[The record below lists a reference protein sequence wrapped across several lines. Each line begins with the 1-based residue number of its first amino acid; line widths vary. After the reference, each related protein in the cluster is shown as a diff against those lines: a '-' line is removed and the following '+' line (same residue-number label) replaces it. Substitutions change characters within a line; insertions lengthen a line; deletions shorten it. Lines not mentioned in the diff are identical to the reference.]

1 MRTDT
6 VYANPYP
13 QEVRAAIYCRL
24 SKDDD
29 LSGPSA
35 SIQNQRELLCRYCE
49 EQGWRVAGI
58 FQDDG
63 YTGLNMERPDFQKML
78 AAVERKMFD
87 VVLTKDLSRLGRN
100 YLQVGQLLED
110 FFPRQKVRYIA
121 LNDAV
126 DSEVENEITPFRSL
140 LNEMYSRDVSK
151 KVHSS
156 YLTKAKSGKF
166 TGCLAPFGYRKDPE
180 DKNHLLIDEDTAW
193 IVRRIFEWAKN
204 GSGPNRIRRR
214 LEDEEIPC
222 PAWWNRQKGLR
233 DHVTKFERENP
244 ERGRF
249 IWDFTAIQGI
259 LANPVYIGAI
269 ASQKVN
275 YRFKIGWMGD
285 KKRENWIIVEGM
297 HEAIIDQDTYDV
309 VQEKVKSRKRPDA
322 WGNFSL
328 FAGLVKCG
336 QCGSTLNIRRA
347 NQKGNER
354 IYTCSRYNKYGVAHC
369 TQHRIKY
376 DTLYNIVLEQ
386 IRACARKALADE
398 QEAAAQLRE
407 NCQADEQAEREAI
420 QRSIDED
427 SERITALERIISRVY
442 EDMIAQRISEDNFN
456 RILENSQTEQATLK
470 NRVMLNRERLVQ
482 QTQEQEDSTRWLE
495 IIKDYSALPGRYRE
509 DSSPIPLCFPS
520 LRARCPPN
528 APGAARKMYAASR
541 PGLCTLSLPCLPASP
556 LLPFLCPPFHKNN
569 SRISVIRLSIFILQ
583 LAPPP
588 LFAKTP
594 YLFSKNFGI
603 LSSYIQPSPQT

>member
-1 MRTDT
+1 MRTNT
-6 VYANPYP
+6 VYAEPYP

-63 YTGLNMERPDFQKML
+63 YTGLNMDRPDFQKML
-78 AAVERKMFD
+78 GAVERGMFD
-87 VVLTKDLSRLGRN
+87 VILTKDLSRLGRN
-100 YLQVGQLLED
+100 YLQTGQLIEE
-110 FFPRQKVRYIA
+110 FFPKNRVRYIA

-126 DSEVENEITPFRSL
+126 DTNIENDITPFRNI

-166 TGCLAPFGYRKDPE
+166 TGCLAPFGYKKDPL
-180 DKNHLLIDEDTAW
+180 DKNRLVIDEDTAW
-193 IVRRIFEWAKN
+193 IVRKIYDYARN

-233 DHVTKFERENP
+233 DHITKFERENP

-249 IWDFTAIQGI
+249 VWDFTTIKEI
-259 LANPVYIGAI
+259 LSNPVYIGAI

-285 KKRENWIIVEGM
+285 KRREDWIIVEGM
-297 HEAIIDQDTYDV
+297 HEAIIDQDTYDI
-309 VQEKVKSRKRPDA
+309 VQEKVKSRKRADA

-336 QCGSTLNIRRA
+336 QCGSAMNIRRA
-347 NQKGNER
+347 NQKGKDR
-354 IYTCSRYNKYGVAHC
+354 IYTCSRYNKYGKAHC

-376 DTLYNIVLEQ
+376 DTLYGIVLEQ
-386 IRACARKALADE
+386 IRSCAEKALADE

-407 NCQADEQAEREAI
+407 NCQADEQAERLLIE
-420 QRSIDED
+420 QSIAED
-427 SERITALERIISRVY
+427 SERIDALERIISRVY
-442 EDMIAQRISEDNFN
+442 EDMVAGRITEDNFN
-456 RILENSQTEQATLK
+456 RILERSQTEQTTLK
-470 NRVMLNRERLVQ
+470 NRVTLNRQRLTQ
-482 QTQEQEDSTRWLE
+482 QDQEQEDNTRWLE
-495 IIKDYSALPGRYRE
+495 IIKDYADIQELDAVTLNRLVQKIVIHEDIDSDTTRQTVEIHFNFNNQADKRRIVRE
-509 DSSPIPLCFPS
+509 
-520 LRARCPPN
+520 
-528 APGAARKMYAASR
+528 K
-541 PGLCTLSLPCLPASP
+541 
-556 LLPFLCPPFHKNN
+556 
-569 SRISVIRLSIFILQ
+569 
-583 LAPPP
+583 
-588 LFAKTP
+588 
-594 YLFSKNFGI
+594 
-603 LSSYIQPSPQT
+603 

>member
-1 MRTDT
+1 MRTNT
-6 VYANPYP
+6 VYAEPYP

-35 SIQNQRELLCRYCE
+35 SIQNQRELLCRFCE

-63 YTGLNMERPDFQKML
+63 YTGLNMDRPDFQKML
-78 AAVERKMFD
+78 TAIKQKMFD

-100 YLQVGQLLED
+100 HLQVGQLLED

-126 DSEVENEITPFRSL
+126 DSNEENEITPFRTL

-166 TGCLAPFGYRKDPE
+166 TGCLAPFGYKKDPL
-180 DKNHLLIDEDTAW
+180 DKNRLVIDEDTAW
-193 IVRRIFEWAKN
+193 IIRKIYDFARN
-204 GSGPNRIRRR
+204 GYGPNHIRRR
-214 LEDEEIPC
+214 LEEEEIPC

-233 DHVTKFERENP
+233 DHITKFEREDP

-249 IWDFTAIQGI
+249 MWDFTTIKEI
-259 LANPVYIGAI
+259 LSNPVYIGAI
-269 ASQKVN
+269 ASQKTN

-285 KKRENWIIVEGM
+285 KKPEEWIIVPGV
-297 HEAIIDQDTYDV
+297 HEAIIDRDTYDV
-309 VQEKVKSRKRPDA
+309 VQEKVKSRKRADA

-336 QCGSTLNIRRA
+336 QCGSTMTVRRA
-347 NQKGNER
+347 NQKGEVR
-354 IYTCSRYNKYGVAHC
+354 IYTCSRYNKYGKAHC

-376 DTLYNIVLEQ
+376 ETLYEIVLEQ
-386 IRACARKALADE
+386 IRSCAQKALADE

-407 NCQADEQAEREAI
+407 NCQADEQAERLLIE
-420 QRSIDED
+420 QSIAED
-427 SERITALERIISRVY
+427 SERIDALERIISRVY
-442 EDMIAQRISEDNFN
+442 EDMVAGRITEDNFN

-470 NRVMLNRERLVQ
+470 NRVMLNRERLAQ
-482 QTQEQEDSTRWLE
+482 QAQEQEDNTRWLE
-495 IIKDYSALPGRYRE
+495 IIKDYADIQELDAVTLNRLIQKIVIHEDMDGDTVRQTVEIHFNFNNQADKHRFIRE
-509 DSSPIPLCFPS
+509 
-520 LRARCPPN
+520 
-528 APGAARKMYAASR
+528 K
-541 PGLCTLSLPCLPASP
+541 
-556 LLPFLCPPFHKNN
+556 
-569 SRISVIRLSIFILQ
+569 
-583 LAPPP
+583 
-588 LFAKTP
+588 
-594 YLFSKNFGI
+594 
-603 LSSYIQPSPQT
+603 

>member
-1 MRTDT
+1 MRTNT
-6 VYANPYP
+6 VYAEPYP

-63 YTGLNMERPDFQKML
+63 FTGLNMDRPDFQKML
-78 AAVERKMFD
+78 GAVERGMFD
-87 VVLTKDLSRLGRN
+87 VILTKDLSRLGRN
-100 YLQVGQLLED
+100 YLQTGQLIEE
-110 FFPRQKVRYIA
+110 FFPKNKVRYIA

-126 DSEVENEITPFRSL
+126 DTNIENDITPFRNI

-166 TGCLAPFGYRKDPE
+166 TGCLAPFGYKKDPL
-180 DKNHLLIDEDTAW
+180 DKNRLIVDEDTAW
-193 IVRRIFEWAKN
+193 IIRKIYDYARN

-233 DHVTKFERENP
+233 DHITKFEREDP

-249 IWDFTAIQGI
+249 VWDFTTIKEI
-259 LANPVYIGAI
+259 LSNPVYIGAI

-285 KKRENWIIVEGM
+285 KRREEWIIVEGM
-297 HEAIIDQDTYDV
+297 HEAIIDRDTYDI
-309 VQEKVKSRKRPDA
+309 VQEKVKSRKRADA

-336 QCGSTLNIRRA
+336 QCGSTMNIRRA
-347 NQKGNER
+347 NQKGNDR
-354 IYTCSRYNKYGVAHC
+354 IYTCSRYNKYGKAHC

-376 DTLYNIVLEQ
+376 DTLYSIVLEQ
-386 IRACARKALADE
+386 IRSCAEKALADE
-398 QEAAAQLRE
+398 QEAAEQLRE
-407 NCQADEQAEREAI
+407 NCQADEQAERLLIE
-420 QRSIDED
+420 QSIAED
-427 SERITALERIISRVY
+427 SERIDALERIISRVY
-442 EDMIAQRISEDNFN
+442 EDMVAGRITEDNFN
-456 RILENSQTEQATLK
+456 RILERSQTEQTTLK
-470 NRVMLNRERLVQ
+470 NRVTLNRQRLTQ
-482 QTQEQEDSTRWLE
+482 QDQEQEDNTRWLE
-495 IIKDYSALPGRYRE
+495 IIKDYADIQELDDVTLNRLVQKIVIHEDVDSDTTRQTVEIHFNFNNQADKRRIVRE
-509 DSSPIPLCFPS
+509 
-520 LRARCPPN
+520 
-528 APGAARKMYAASR
+528 K
-541 PGLCTLSLPCLPASP
+541 
-556 LLPFLCPPFHKNN
+556 
-569 SRISVIRLSIFILQ
+569 
-583 LAPPP
+583 
-588 LFAKTP
+588 
-594 YLFSKNFGI
+594 
-603 LSSYIQPSPQT
+603 

>member
-1 MRTDT
+1 MRTNT
-6 VYANPYP
+6 VYANSYP

-35 SIQNQRELLCRYCE
+35 SIQNQRELLCSYCE

-63 YTGLNMERPDFQKML
+63 YTGLNMDRPDFQRML
-78 AAVERKMFD
+78 GAVERGMFD
-87 VVLTKDLSRLGRN
+87 VILTKDLSRLGRN
-100 YLQVGQLLED
+100 YLQTGQLIEE
-110 FFPRQKVRYIA
+110 FFPKNRVRYIA

-126 DSEVENEITPFRSL
+126 DSNIENDITPFRNI

-180 DKNHLLIDEDTAW
+180 DKNRLIIDEDTAW
-193 IVRRIFEWAKN
+193 IVRKIYDYARN

-249 IWDFTAIQGI
+249 IWDFTTIKEI
-259 LANPVYIGAI
+259 LSNPVYIGAI

-285 KKRENWIIVEGM
+285 KKREDWIIVEGM
-297 HEAIIDQDTYDV
+297 HEAIIDRDTYDI
-309 VQEKVKSRKRPDA
+309 VQEKVKSRKRADA

-336 QCGSTLNIRRA
+336 QCGSTMNIRRA
-347 NQKGNER
+347 NQKGNDR

-398 QEAAAQLRE
+398 QEAAAQLQE

-427 SERITALERIISRVY
+427 TERITALERIISRVY

-495 IIKDYSALPGRYRE
+495 IIKDLCGHSGVGRCDTEPACSENRHSRGHRRR
-509 DSSPIPLCFPS
+509 DCSPDCG
-520 LRARCPPN
+520 N
-528 APGAARKMYAASR
+528 
-541 PGLCTLSLPCLPASP
+541 
-556 LLPFLCPPFHKNN
+556 PFQFQ
-569 SRISVIRLSIFILQ
+569 R
-583 LAPPP
+583 
-588 LFAKTP
+588 
-594 YLFSKNFGI
+594 
-603 LSSYIQPSPQT
+603 

>member
-6 VYANPYP
+6 VYAEPYP

-285 KKRENWIIVEGM
+285 KKREDWIIVEGM
-297 HEAIIDQDTYDV
+297 HEAIIDRDTYDI

-470 NRVMLNRERLVQ
+470 NRVMLNRERLAQ

-495 IIKDYSALPGRYRE
+495 IIKDYADIQKLDAVTLNRLVQKIVIHEDIDGETVRQTVEIYFNFNDKADKRRIIRE
-509 DSSPIPLCFPS
+509 
-520 LRARCPPN
+520 
-528 APGAARKMYAASR
+528 K
-541 PGLCTLSLPCLPASP
+541 
-556 LLPFLCPPFHKNN
+556 
-569 SRISVIRLSIFILQ
+569 
-583 LAPPP
+583 
-588 LFAKTP
+588 
-594 YLFSKNFGI
+594 
-603 LSSYIQPSPQT
+603 

>member
-1 MRTDT
+1 MRTNP
-6 VYANPYP
+6 VYAEPYP

-63 YTGLNMERPDFQKML
+63 FTGLNMDRPDFQKML
-78 AAVERKMFD
+78 GAIECGMFD
-87 VVLTKDLSRLGRN
+87 VILTKDLSRLGRN
-100 YLQVGQLLED
+100 YLQTGQLIEE
-110 FFPRQKVRYIA
+110 FFPKNRVRYIA

-126 DSEVENEITPFRSL
+126 DTNIENDITPFRNI

-166 TGCLAPFGYRKDPE
+166 TGCLAPFGYKKDPL
-180 DKNHLLIDEDTAW
+180 DKNRLIVDEDTAW
-193 IVRRIFEWAKN
+193 IVRKIYDYARN

-233 DHVTKFERENP
+233 DHITKFERENP

-249 IWDFTAIQGI
+249 VWDFTTIKEI
-259 LANPVYIGAI
+259 LSNPVYIGAI

-285 KKRENWIIVEGM
+285 KRREDWIIVEGM
-297 HEAIIDQDTYDV
+297 HEAIIDRDTYDI
-309 VQEKVKSRKRPDA
+309 VQEKVKSRKRADA

-336 QCGSTLNIRRA
+336 QCGSTMNIRRA
-347 NQKGNER
+347 NQKGNDR
-354 IYTCSRYNKYGVAHC
+354 IYTCSRYNKYGKAHC

-376 DTLYNIVLEQ
+376 DTLYGIVLEQ
-386 IRACARKALADE
+386 IRSCAEKALADE
-398 QEAAAQLRE
+398 QEAADQLRE
-407 NCQADEQAEREAI
+407 NCQADEQAERLLIE
-420 QRSIDED
+420 QSIAED
-427 SERITALERIISRVY
+427 SERIDALERIISRVY
-442 EDMIAQRISEDNFN
+442 EDMVAGRITEVNFN
-456 RILENSQTEQATLK
+456 RILERSQTEQTTLK
-470 NRVMLNRERLVQ
+470 NRVMLNRQRLTQ
-482 QTQEQEDSTRWLE
+482 QDQEQEDNTRWLE
-495 IIKDYSALPGRYRE
+495 IIKDYADIQELDAVTLNRLVQKIVIHEDIDSDTTRQTVEIHFNFNNQADKRRIVRE
-509 DSSPIPLCFPS
+509 
-520 LRARCPPN
+520 
-528 APGAARKMYAASR
+528 K
-541 PGLCTLSLPCLPASP
+541 
-556 LLPFLCPPFHKNN
+556 
-569 SRISVIRLSIFILQ
+569 
-583 LAPPP
+583 
-588 LFAKTP
+588 
-594 YLFSKNFGI
+594 
-603 LSSYIQPSPQT
+603 

>member
-1 MRTDT
+1 MRTNT
-6 VYANPYP
+6 VYAEPYP

-63 YTGLNMERPDFQKML
+63 FTGLNMDRPDFQKML
-78 AAVERKMFD
+78 GAVERGMFD
-87 VVLTKDLSRLGRN
+87 VILTKDLSRLGRN
-100 YLQVGQLLED
+100 YLQTGQLIEE
-110 FFPRQKVRYIA
+110 FFPKNKVRYIA

-126 DSEVENEITPFRSL
+126 DTNIENDITPFRNI

-166 TGCLAPFGYRKDPE
+166 TGCLAPFGYKKDPL
-180 DKNHLLIDEDTAW
+180 DKNRLIVDEDTAW
-193 IVRRIFEWAKN
+193 IIRKIYDYARN

-233 DHVTKFERENP
+233 DHMTKFEREDP

-249 IWDFTAIQGI
+249 IWDFTTIKEI
-259 LANPVYIGAI
+259 LSNPVYIGAI

-285 KKRENWIIVEGM
+285 KRREEWIIVEGM
-297 HEAIIDQDTYDV
+297 HEAIIDRDTYDI
-309 VQEKVKSRKRPDA
+309 VQEKVKSRKRADA

-336 QCGSTLNIRRA
+336 QCGSTMNIRRA
-347 NQKGNER
+347 NQKGNDR
-354 IYTCSRYNKYGVAHC
+354 IYTCSRYNKYGKAHC

-376 DTLYNIVLEQ
+376 DTLYSIVLEQ
-386 IRACARKALADE
+386 IRSCAEKALADE
-398 QEAAAQLRE
+398 QEAAEQLRE
-407 NCQADEQAEREAI
+407 NCQADEQAERLLIE
-420 QRSIDED
+420 QSIAED
-427 SERITALERIISRVY
+427 SERIDALERIISRVY
-442 EDMIAQRISEDNFN
+442 EDMVAGRITEDNFN
-456 RILENSQTEQATLK
+456 RILERSQTEQTTLK
-470 NRVMLNRERLVQ
+470 NRVTLNRQRLTQ
-482 QTQEQEDSTRWLE
+482 QDQEQEDNTRWLE
-495 IIKDYSALPGRYRE
+495 IIKDYADIQELDDVTLNRLVQKIVIHEDVDSDTTRQTVEIHFNFNNQADKRRIVRE
-509 DSSPIPLCFPS
+509 
-520 LRARCPPN
+520 
-528 APGAARKMYAASR
+528 K
-541 PGLCTLSLPCLPASP
+541 
-556 LLPFLCPPFHKNN
+556 
-569 SRISVIRLSIFILQ
+569 
-583 LAPPP
+583 
-588 LFAKTP
+588 
-594 YLFSKNFGI
+594 
-603 LSSYIQPSPQT
+603 

>member
-1 MRTDT
+1 MRTNT
-6 VYANPYP
+6 VYAEPYP

-63 YTGLNMERPDFQKML
+63 YTGLNMDRPDFQKML
-78 AAVERKMFD
+78 GAVERGMFD
-87 VVLTKDLSRLGRN
+87 VILTKDLSRLGRN
-100 YLQVGQLLED
+100 YLQTGQLIEE
-110 FFPRQKVRYIA
+110 FFPRNKVRYIA

-126 DSEVENEITPFRSL
+126 DTNIENDITPFRNI

-166 TGCLAPFGYRKDPE
+166 TGCLAPFGYKKDPL
-180 DKNHLLIDEDTAW
+180 DKNRLVIDEDTAW
-193 IVRRIFEWAKN
+193 IVRKIYDYARN

-233 DHVTKFERENP
+233 DHITKFERENP

-249 IWDFTAIQGI
+249 VWDFTTIKEI
-259 LANPVYIGAI
+259 LSNPVYIGAI

-285 KKRENWIIVEGM
+285 KRREDWIIVEGM
-297 HEAIIDQDTYDV
+297 HEAIIDRDTYDI
-309 VQEKVKSRKRPDA
+309 VQEKVKSRKRADA

-336 QCGSTLNIRRA
+336 QCGSTMNIRRA
-347 NQKGNER
+347 NQKGNDR
-354 IYTCSRYNKYGVAHC
+354 IYTCSRYNKYGKAHC

-376 DTLYNIVLEQ
+376 DTLYAIVLEQ
-386 IRACARKALADE
+386 IRSCAEKALADE

-407 NCQADEQAEREAI
+407 NCQADEQAERLLIE
-420 QRSIDED
+420 QSIAED
-427 SERITALERIISRVY
+427 SERIDALERIISRVY
-442 EDMIAQRISEDNFN
+442 EDMVAGRITEDNFN
-456 RILENSQTEQATLK
+456 RILERSQTEQTTLK
-470 NRVMLNRERLVQ
+470 NRVMLNRQRLTQ
-482 QTQEQEDSTRWLE
+482 QKEDNTRWLE
-495 IIKDYSALPGRYRE
+495 IIKDYADIQELDAVTLNRLVQKIVIHEDIDSDTTRQTVEIHFNFNNQADKRRIVRE
-509 DSSPIPLCFPS
+509 
-520 LRARCPPN
+520 
-528 APGAARKMYAASR
+528 K
-541 PGLCTLSLPCLPASP
+541 
-556 LLPFLCPPFHKNN
+556 
-569 SRISVIRLSIFILQ
+569 
-583 LAPPP
+583 
-588 LFAKTP
+588 
-594 YLFSKNFGI
+594 
-603 LSSYIQPSPQT
+603 

>member
-1 MRTDT
+1 MRTNT
-6 VYANPYP
+6 VYAEPYP

-285 KKRENWIIVEGM
+285 KKREDWIIVEGM
-297 HEAIIDQDTYDV
+297 HEAIIDRDTYDI

-442 EDMIAQRISEDNFN
+442 EDMITQRISEDNFN
-456 RILENSQTEQATLK
+456 RILEHSQTEQTTLK

>member
-1 MRTDT
+1 MRTNT
-6 VYANPYP
+6 VYAEPYP

-63 YTGLNMERPDFQKML
+63 FTGLNMDRPDFQKML
-78 AAVERKMFD
+78 GAVERGMFD
-87 VVLTKDLSRLGRN
+87 VILTKDLSRLGRN
-100 YLQVGQLLED
+100 YLQTGQLIEE
-110 FFPRQKVRYIA
+110 FFPKNKVRYIA

-126 DSEVENEITPFRSL
+126 DTNIENDITPFRNI

-166 TGCLAPFGYRKDPE
+166 TGCLAPFGYKKDPL
-180 DKNHLLIDEDTAW
+180 DKNRLIVDEDTAW
-193 IVRRIFEWAKN
+193 IIRKIYDYARN

-233 DHVTKFERENP
+233 DHITKFEREDP

-249 IWDFTAIQGI
+249 VWDFTTIKEI
-259 LANPVYIGAI
+259 LSNPVYVGAI

-285 KKRENWIIVEGM
+285 KRREEWIIVEGM
-297 HEAIIDQDTYDV
+297 HEAIIDRDTYDI
-309 VQEKVKSRKRPDA
+309 VQEKVKSRKRADA

-336 QCGSTLNIRRA
+336 QCGSTMNIRRA
-347 NQKGNER
+347 NQKGNDR
-354 IYTCSRYNKYGVAHC
+354 IYTCSRYNKYGKAHC

-376 DTLYNIVLEQ
+376 DTLYSIVLEQ
-386 IRACARKALADE
+386 IRSCAEKALADE
-398 QEAAAQLRE
+398 QEAAEQLRE
-407 NCQADEQAEREAI
+407 NCQADEQAERLLIE
-420 QRSIDED
+420 QSIAED
-427 SERITALERIISRVY
+427 SERIGALERIISRVY
-442 EDMIAQRISEDNFN
+442 EDMVAGRITEDNFN
-456 RILENSQTEQATLK
+456 RILERSQTEQTTLK
-470 NRVMLNRERLVQ
+470 NRVTLNRQRLTQ
-482 QTQEQEDSTRWLE
+482 QDQEQEDNTRWLE
-495 IIKDYSALPGRYRE
+495 IIKDYADIQELDDVTLNRLVQKIVIHEDVDSDTTRQTVEIHFNFNNQADKRRIVRE
-509 DSSPIPLCFPS
+509 
-520 LRARCPPN
+520 
-528 APGAARKMYAASR
+528 K
-541 PGLCTLSLPCLPASP
+541 
-556 LLPFLCPPFHKNN
+556 
-569 SRISVIRLSIFILQ
+569 
-583 LAPPP
+583 
-588 LFAKTP
+588 
-594 YLFSKNFGI
+594 
-603 LSSYIQPSPQT
+603 

>member
-1 MRTDT
+1 MRTNT
-6 VYANPYP
+6 VYAEPYP

-63 YTGLNMERPDFQKML
+63 YTGLNMDRPDFQKML
-78 AAVERKMFD
+78 GAVERGMFD
-87 VVLTKDLSRLGRN
+87 VILTKDLSRLGRN
-100 YLQVGQLLED
+100 YLQTGQLIEE
-110 FFPRQKVRYIA
+110 FFPRNKVRYIA

-126 DSEVENEITPFRSL
+126 DTNIENDITPFRNI

-166 TGCLAPFGYRKDPE
+166 TGCLAPFGYKKDPL
-180 DKNHLLIDEDTAW
+180 DKNRLIVDEDTAW
-193 IVRRIFEWAKN
+193 IVRKIFDYARN

-233 DHVTKFERENP
+233 DHITKFERENP

-249 IWDFTAIQGI
+249 VWDFTTIKEI
-259 LANPVYIGAI
+259 LSNPVYIGAI

-285 KKRENWIIVEGM
+285 KRREDWIIVEGM
-297 HEAIIDQDTYDV
+297 HEAIIDRDTYDT
-309 VQEKVKSRKRPDA
+309 VQEKVKSRKRADA

-336 QCGSTLNIRRA
+336 QCGSTMNIRRA
-347 NQKGNER
+347 NQKGNDR
-354 IYTCSRYNKYGVAHC
+354 IYTCSRYNKYGKAHC

-376 DTLYNIVLEQ
+376 DTLYGIVLEQ
-386 IRACARKALADE
+386 IRSCAEKALADE
-398 QEAAAQLRE
+398 QEAADQLRE
-407 NCQADEQAEREAI
+407 NCQADEQAERLLIEQGIA
-420 QRSIDED
+420 ED
-427 SERITALERIISRVY
+427 SERIDALERIISRVY
-442 EDMIAQRISEDNFN
+442 EDMVAGRITEDNFN
-456 RILENSQTEQATLK
+456 RILERSQTEQTTLI
-470 NRVMLNRERLVQ
+470 NRVTLNRQRLTQ
-482 QTQEQEDSTRWLE
+482 QDQEQEDNTRWLE
-495 IIKDYSALPGRYRE
+495 IIKDYADIQELDAVTLNRLVQKIVIHE
-509 DSSPIPLCFPS
+509 DIDSDTTRQTVEIHF
-520 LRARCPPN
+520 N
-528 APGAARKMYAASR
+528 
-541 PGLCTLSLPCLPASP
+541 
-556 LLPFLCPPFHKNN
+556 FNN
-569 SRISVIRLSIFILQ
+569 QTDKRRIVQ
-583 LAPPP
+583 E
-588 LFAKTP
+588 K
-594 YLFSKNFGI
+594 
-603 LSSYIQPSPQT
+603 

>member
-1 MRTDT
+1 MRTNT
-6 VYANPYP
+6 VYAEPYP

-63 YTGLNMERPDFQKML
+63 YTGLNMDRPDFQRML
-78 AAVERKMFD
+78 GAVERGMFD
-87 VVLTKDLSRLGRN
+87 VILTKDLSRLGRN
-100 YLQVGQLLED
+100 YLQTGQLIEE
-110 FFPRQKVRYIA
+110 FFPKNRVRYIA

-126 DSEVENEITPFRSL
+126 DTNIENDITPFRNI

-166 TGCLAPFGYRKDPE
+166 TGCLAPFGYKKDPL
-180 DKNHLLIDEDTAW
+180 DKNRLIVDEDTVW
-193 IVRRIFEWAKN
+193 IVRKIYDYARN

-233 DHVTKFERENP
+233 DHITKFERENP

-249 IWDFTAIQGI
+249 VWDFTTIKEI
-259 LANPVYIGAI
+259 LSNPVYIGAI

-285 KKRENWIIVEGM
+285 KRREDWIIVEGM
-297 HEAIIDQDTYDV
+297 HEAIIDRDTYDI
-309 VQEKVKSRKRPDA
+309 VQEKVKSRKRADA

-336 QCGSTLNIRRA
+336 QCGSTMNIRRA
-347 NQKGNER
+347 NQKGSDR
-354 IYTCSRYNKYGVAHC
+354 IYTCSRYNKYGKAHC

-376 DTLYNIVLEQ
+376 DTLYGIVLEQ
-386 IRACARKALADE
+386 IRSCAEKALADE
-398 QEAAAQLRE
+398 QEAAEQLRE
-407 NCQADEQAEREAI
+407 NCQADEQAERLLIE
-420 QRSIDED
+420 QSIAED
-427 SERITALERIISRVY
+427 SERIDALERIISRVY
-442 EDMIAQRISEDNFN
+442 EDMVAGRITEDNFN
-456 RILENSQTEQATLK
+456 RILERSQTEQTALK
-470 NRVMLNRERLVQ
+470 NRVMLNRHRLTQ
-482 QTQEQEDSTRWLE
+482 QDQEQEDNTRWLE
-495 IIKDYSALPGRYRE
+495 IIKDYADIQELDAVTLNRLVQKIVIHEDIDSDTTRQTVEIHFNFNNQADKRRIVRE
-509 DSSPIPLCFPS
+509 
-520 LRARCPPN
+520 
-528 APGAARKMYAASR
+528 K
-541 PGLCTLSLPCLPASP
+541 
-556 LLPFLCPPFHKNN
+556 
-569 SRISVIRLSIFILQ
+569 
-583 LAPPP
+583 
-588 LFAKTP
+588 
-594 YLFSKNFGI
+594 
-603 LSSYIQPSPQT
+603 

>member
-1 MRTDT
+1 MRTNT
-6 VYANPYP
+6 VYAEPYP

-63 YTGLNMERPDFQKML
+63 FTGLNMDRPDFQKML
-78 AAVERKMFD
+78 GAVERGMFD
-87 VVLTKDLSRLGRN
+87 VILTKDLSRLGRN
-100 YLQVGQLLED
+100 YLQTGQLIEE
-110 FFPRQKVRYIA
+110 FFPKNKVRYIA

-126 DSEVENEITPFRSL
+126 DTNIENDITPFRNI

-166 TGCLAPFGYRKDPE
+166 TGCLAPFGYKKDPL
-180 DKNHLLIDEDTAW
+180 DKNRLVVDEDTAW
-193 IVRRIFEWAKN
+193 IIRKIYDYARN

-233 DHVTKFERENP
+233 DHMTKFEREDP

-249 IWDFTAIQGI
+249 IWDFTTIKEI
-259 LANPVYIGAI
+259 LSNPVYIGAI

-285 KKRENWIIVEGM
+285 KRREEWIIVEGM
-297 HEAIIDQDTYDV
+297 HEAIIDRDTYDI
-309 VQEKVKSRKRPDA
+309 VQEKVKSRKRADA

-336 QCGSTLNIRRA
+336 QCGSTMNIRRA
-347 NQKGNER
+347 NQKGNDR
-354 IYTCSRYNKYGVAHC
+354 IYTCSRYNKYGKAHC

-376 DTLYNIVLEQ
+376 DTLYSIVLEQ
-386 IRACARKALADE
+386 IRSCAEKALADE
-398 QEAAAQLRE
+398 QEAAEQLRE
-407 NCQADEQAEREAI
+407 NCQADEQAERLLIE
-420 QRSIDED
+420 QSIAED
-427 SERITALERIISRVY
+427 SERIDALERIISRVY
-442 EDMIAQRISEDNFN
+442 EDMVAGRITEDNFN
-456 RILENSQTEQATLK
+456 RILERSQTEQTTLK
-470 NRVMLNRERLVQ
+470 NRVTLNRQRLTQ
-482 QTQEQEDSTRWLE
+482 QDQEQEDNTRWLE
-495 IIKDYSALPGRYRE
+495 IIKDYADIQELDDVTLNRLVQKIVIHEDVDSDTTRQTVEIHFNFNNQADKRRIVRE
-509 DSSPIPLCFPS
+509 
-520 LRARCPPN
+520 
-528 APGAARKMYAASR
+528 K
-541 PGLCTLSLPCLPASP
+541 
-556 LLPFLCPPFHKNN
+556 
-569 SRISVIRLSIFILQ
+569 
-583 LAPPP
+583 
-588 LFAKTP
+588 
-594 YLFSKNFGI
+594 
-603 LSSYIQPSPQT
+603 

>member
-1 MRTDT
+1 MRTNT
-6 VYANPYP
+6 VYAEPYP

-63 YTGLNMERPDFQKML
+63 YTGLNMDRPDFQKML
-78 AAVERKMFD
+78 GAVERGMFD
-87 VVLTKDLSRLGRN
+87 VILTKDLSRLGRN
-100 YLQVGQLLED
+100 YLQTGQLIEE
-110 FFPRQKVRYIA
+110 FFPRNKVRYIA

-126 DSEVENEITPFRSL
+126 DTNIENDITPFRNI

-166 TGCLAPFGYRKDPE
+166 TGCLAPFGYKKDPL
-180 DKNHLLIDEDTAW
+180 DKNRLVIDEDTAW
-193 IVRRIFEWAKN
+193 IVRKIYDYARN

-233 DHVTKFERENP
+233 DHITKFERENP

-249 IWDFTAIQGI
+249 VWDFTTIKEI
-259 LANPVYIGAI
+259 LSNPVYIGAI

-285 KKRENWIIVEGM
+285 KRREDWIIVEGM
-297 HEAIIDQDTYDV
+297 HEAIIDRDTYDI
-309 VQEKVKSRKRPDA
+309 VQEKVKSRKRADA

-336 QCGSTLNIRRA
+336 QCGSTMNIRRA
-347 NQKGNER
+347 NQKGNDR
-354 IYTCSRYNKYGVAHC
+354 IYTCSRYNKYGKAHC

-376 DTLYNIVLEQ
+376 DTLYAIVLEQ
-386 IRACARKALADE
+386 IRSCAEKALADE

-407 NCQADEQAEREAI
+407 NCQADEQAERLLIE
-420 QRSIDED
+420 QSIAED
-427 SERITALERIISRVY
+427 SERIDALERIISRVY
-442 EDMIAQRISEDNFN
+442 EDMVAGRITEDNFN
-456 RILENSQTEQATLK
+456 RILERSQTEQTTLK
-470 NRVMLNRERLVQ
+470 NRVMLNRQRLTQ
-482 QTQEQEDSTRWLE
+482 QNQEQEDNTRWLE
-495 IIKDYSALPGRYRE
+495 IIKDYADIQELDAVTLNRLVQKIVIHEDIDSDTTRQTVEIHFNFNNQADKRRIVRE
-509 DSSPIPLCFPS
+509 
-520 LRARCPPN
+520 
-528 APGAARKMYAASR
+528 K
-541 PGLCTLSLPCLPASP
+541 
-556 LLPFLCPPFHKNN
+556 
-569 SRISVIRLSIFILQ
+569 
-583 LAPPP
+583 
-588 LFAKTP
+588 
-594 YLFSKNFGI
+594 
-603 LSSYIQPSPQT
+603 

>member
-1 MRTDT
+1 MRTNT
-6 VYANPYP
+6 VYAEPYP

-285 KKRENWIIVEGM
+285 KKREDWIIVEGM
-297 HEAIIDQDTYDV
+297 HEAIIDRDTYDI
-309 VQEKVKSRKRPDA
+309 VQEKVKSRKCPDA

-442 EDMIAQRISEDNFN
+442 EDMITQRISEDNFN
-456 RILENSQTEQATLK
+456 RILEHSQTEQTTLK

>member
-1 MRTDT
+1 MRTNT
-6 VYANPYP
+6 VYAEPYP

-63 YTGLNMERPDFQKML
+63 YTGLNMDRPDFQKML
-78 AAVERKMFD
+78 VAIQQKMFD

-100 YLQVGQLLED
+100 HLQVGQLLED
-110 FFPRQKVRYIA
+110 FFPRQRVRYIA

-126 DSEVENEITPFRSL
+126 DSNEENEITPFRTL

-166 TGCLAPFGYRKDPE
+166 TGCLAPFGYKKDPL
-180 DKNHLLIDEDTAW
+180 DKNRLVIDEDTAW
-193 IVRRIFEWAKN
+193 IIRKIYDYARN
-204 GSGPNRIRRR
+204 GHGPNHIRRR
-214 LEDEEIPC
+214 LEEEEIPC

-233 DHVTKFERENP
+233 DHITKFEREDP

-249 IWDFTAIQGI
+249 MWDFTTIKEI
-259 LANPVYIGAI
+259 LSNPVYIGAI
-269 ASQKVN
+269 ASQKTN

-285 KKRENWIIVEGM
+285 KKPEEWIIVQGV
-297 HEAIIDQDTYDV
+297 HEAIIDRDTYDI
-309 VQEKVKSRKRPDA
+309 VQEKVKSRKRADA

-336 QCGSTLNIRRA
+336 QCGSAMNIRRT
-347 NQKGNER
+347 NQKGEVR
-354 IYTCSRYNKYGVAHC
+354 IYSCSRYNKYGKAHC

-376 DTLYNIVLEQ
+376 ETLYEIVLEQ
-386 IRACARKALADE
+386 IRSCAQKALADE

-407 NCQADEQAEREAI
+407 NCQADEQAERLLIE
-420 QRSIDED
+420 QSIAED
-427 SERITALERIISRVY
+427 SERIDALERIISRVY
-442 EDMIAQRISEDNFN
+442 EDMVAGRITEDNFN
-456 RILENSQTEQATLK
+456 RILEQSQTEQTALK
-470 NRVMLNRERLVQ
+470 NRVALNRERLAQ
-482 QTQEQEDSTRWLE
+482 QDQEQEDNTRWLE
-495 IIKDYSALPGRYRE
+495 IIKDYADIQELDAVTLNRLIEKIVIHEDLDGDTVRQTVEIHFNFNNQADKHRLIRE
-509 DSSPIPLCFPS
+509 
-520 LRARCPPN
+520 
-528 APGAARKMYAASR
+528 K
-541 PGLCTLSLPCLPASP
+541 
-556 LLPFLCPPFHKNN
+556 
-569 SRISVIRLSIFILQ
+569 
-583 LAPPP
+583 
-588 LFAKTP
+588 
-594 YLFSKNFGI
+594 
-603 LSSYIQPSPQT
+603 

>member
-1 MRTDT
+1 MRTNT
-6 VYANPYP
+6 VYANSYP

-35 SIQNQRELLCRYCE
+35 SIQNQRELLCSYCE

-63 YTGLNMERPDFQKML
+63 YTGLNMDRPDFQRML
-78 AAVERKMFD
+78 GAVERGMFD
-87 VVLTKDLSRLGRN
+87 VILTKDLSRLGRN
-100 YLQVGQLLED
+100 YLQTGQLIEE
-110 FFPRQKVRYIA
+110 FFPRNKVRYIA

-126 DSEVENEITPFRSL
+126 DSNIENDITPFRNI

-180 DKNHLLIDEDTAW
+180 DKNRLIIDEDTAW
-193 IVRRIFEWAKN
+193 IVRKIYDYARN

-249 IWDFTAIQGI
+249 IWDFTTIKEI
-259 LANPVYIGAI
+259 LSNPVYIGAI

-285 KKRENWIIVEGM
+285 KRREEWIIVEGM
-297 HEAIIDQDTYDV
+297 HEAIIDRDTYDI
-309 VQEKVKSRKRPDA
+309 VQEKVKSRKRADA

-336 QCGSTLNIRRA
+336 QCGSTMNIRRA
-347 NQKGNER
+347 NQKGNDR

-386 IRACARKALADE
+386 IRACARKALSDE

-427 SERITALERIISRVY
+427 TERITALERIISRVY

-470 NRVMLNRERLVQ
+470 NRVTLNRERLSQ
-482 QTQEQEDSTRWLE
+482 QTQEQEDNTRWLE
-495 IIKDYSALPGRYRE
+495 IIKDYADIQELDAVTLNRLGQKIVIHEDKDGDTVRQTVEIHFNFNNQADKRRLIRE
-509 DSSPIPLCFPS
+509 L
-520 LRARCPPN
+520 
-528 APGAARKMYAASR
+528 
-541 PGLCTLSLPCLPASP
+541 
-556 LLPFLCPPFHKNN
+556 
-569 SRISVIRLSIFILQ
+569 
-583 LAPPP
+583 
-588 LFAKTP
+588 
-594 YLFSKNFGI
+594 
-603 LSSYIQPSPQT
+603 

>member
-1 MRTDT
+1 MRTNT
-6 VYANPYP
+6 VYAEPYP

-63 YTGLNMERPDFQKML
+63 FTGLNMDRPDFQKML
-78 AAVERKMFD
+78 GAVERGMFD
-87 VVLTKDLSRLGRN
+87 VILTKDLSRLGRN
-100 YLQVGQLLED
+100 YLQTGQLIEE
-110 FFPRQKVRYIA
+110 FFPKNKVRYIA

-126 DSEVENEITPFRSL
+126 DTNIENDITPFRNI

-166 TGCLAPFGYRKDPE
+166 TGCLAPFGYKKDPL
-180 DKNHLLIDEDTAW
+180 DKNRLIVDEDTAW
-193 IVRRIFEWAKN
+193 IIRKIYDYARN

-233 DHVTKFERENP
+233 DHMTKFEREDP

-249 IWDFTAIQGI
+249 IWDFTTIKEI
-259 LANPVYIGAI
+259 LSNPVYIGAI
-269 ASQKVN
+269 ASQKVH

-285 KKRENWIIVEGM
+285 KRREDWIIVEGM
-297 HEAIIDQDTYDV
+297 HEAIIDRDTYDI
-309 VQEKVKSRKRPDA
+309 VQEKVKSRKRADA

-336 QCGSTLNIRRA
+336 QCGSTMNIRRA
-347 NQKGNER
+347 NQKGNDR
-354 IYTCSRYNKYGVAHC
+354 IYTCSRYNKYGKAHC

-376 DTLYNIVLEQ
+376 DTLYSIVLEQ
-386 IRACARKALADE
+386 IRSCAEKALADE
-398 QEAAAQLRE
+398 QEAAEQLRE
-407 NCQADEQAEREAI
+407 NCQADEQAERLLIE
-420 QRSIDED
+420 QSIAED
-427 SERITALERIISRVY
+427 SERIDALERIISRVY
-442 EDMIAQRISEDNFN
+442 EDMVAGRITEDNFN
-456 RILENSQTEQATLK
+456 RILERSQTEQTTLK
-470 NRVMLNRERLVQ
+470 NRVTLNRQRLTQ
-482 QTQEQEDSTRWLE
+482 QDQEQEDNTRWLE
-495 IIKDYSALPGRYRE
+495 IIKDYADIQELDDVTLNRLVQKIVIHEDVDSDTTRQTVEIHFNFNNQADKRRIVRE
-509 DSSPIPLCFPS
+509 
-520 LRARCPPN
+520 
-528 APGAARKMYAASR
+528 K
-541 PGLCTLSLPCLPASP
+541 
-556 LLPFLCPPFHKNN
+556 
-569 SRISVIRLSIFILQ
+569 
-583 LAPPP
+583 
-588 LFAKTP
+588 
-594 YLFSKNFGI
+594 
-603 LSSYIQPSPQT
+603 